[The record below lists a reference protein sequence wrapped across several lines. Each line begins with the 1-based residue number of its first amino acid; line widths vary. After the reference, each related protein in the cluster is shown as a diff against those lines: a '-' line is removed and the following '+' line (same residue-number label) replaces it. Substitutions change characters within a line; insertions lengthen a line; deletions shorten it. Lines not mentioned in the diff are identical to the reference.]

1 MRLAERQLRILV
13 NDLGVGGT
21 ETHLSR
27 ILPVLV
33 KQYGWKI
40 KLFLFSDQLD
50 LAPALLDAGVKI
62 YYPKL
67 PAWIKRLCGQ
77 KGTRLLNTLVGFF
90 RVVIDFCVDR
100 TCITHFF
107 LARAYI
113 VGMCAAIVTRLPA
126 DKYMSRRSLNDY
138 QHTVFGARRIETWLH
153 TKMRRILVNSQRI
166 TDQLV
171 ENEGVSPD
179 KVIKIYNGL
188 QEMPACYQDR
198 ALYREA
204 LIKAQGLSPDTWI
217 FITVANLIPYKGH
230 VDLLSALSQL
240 TPEDTG
246 GRPWRLLCVGTDAG
260 SGYAAELRQQAV
272 ALGVGDKVSWLGKQ
286 STVFALYAGSDI
298 GFLCPYRNEG
308 FSNALLEGMAI
319 GLPLIVTDVG
329 GNAEAVAHRETGLVV
344 PAQNPP
350 ALAAA
355 ITTLCQN
362 PDFIKAYGVAGRERV
377 QSRFSLSQCVSAYH
391 TVYTSTSSVAT
402 QSSVDATPQERESNI
417 MEISDV

>member
-1 MRLAERQLRILV
+1 MRSIDPTERRLRILV

-33 KQYGWKI
+33 RQYGWEV

-50 LAPALLDAGVKI
+50 LAPALYDVGVKI

-67 PAWIKRLCGQ
+67 PAWLKRLCGK
-77 KGTRLLNTLVGFF
+77 KGTRVLNSFVGFCQAF
-90 RVVIDFCVDR
+90 FDFCIDR
-100 TCITHFF
+100 NSITHFF

-113 VGMCAAIVTRLPA
+113 VGMCAALLARLPA

-138 QHTVFGARRIETWLH
+138 QYSVLGARHIERWLH
-153 TKMRRILVNSQRI
+153 KKMRKILVNSQRI

-171 ENEGVSPD
+171 AHEGVSVD
-179 KVIKIYNGL
+179 KIVKIYNGL
-188 QEMPACYQDR
+188 QKIPACYEDR

-204 LIKAQGLSPDTWI
+204 LINEHGFSPDTWI

-240 TPEDTG
+240 KPEDTG

-260 SGYAAELRQQAV
+260 SGYAAQLRQQAL
-272 ALGVGDKVSWLGKQ
+272 ALGVGDKINWLGKK
-286 STVFALYAGSDI
+286 STVFSLYAGSDI
-298 GFLCPYRNEG
+298 GFLCSYRNEG

-329 GNAEAVAHRETGLVV
+329 GNAEAVVHKETGLVV
-344 PAQNPP
+344 PPQNPQ
-350 ALAAA
+350 ALASA
-355 ITTLCQN
+355 ISCLCKN
-362 PDFIKAYGVAGRERV
+362 PNTISIYGKAGRQRV
-377 QSRFSLSQCVSAYH
+377 QERFSLSQCVSAYH
-391 TVYTSTSSVAT
+391 AVYTSISSIE
-402 QSSVDATPQERESNI
+402 TPQETEI
-417 MEISDV
+417 MEI